1 MSIPILTIN
10 AIKMLNIRATFCGTV
25 LVLAKLRG
33 VERHRHQ
40 QTTDETR
47 AGQCD
52 DPAGEDE
59 SDLAPVHSTNVKVHQ
74 RHTND
79 SPGQTLGGTDGE
91 AETAGQEHGN
101 RGAKFHGES

>member
-1 MSIPILTIN
+1 MSIPIETIN
-10 AIKMLNIRATFCGTV
+10 AITMLHIRASYRRTV
-25 LVLAKLRG
+25 LALAKLRG

-52 DPAGEDE
+52 DPARKDE
-59 SDLAPVHSTNVKVHQ
+59 GDLAPVYSTNVKVHQ

-79 SPGQTLGGTDGE
+79 GSSQALGGTDGE
-91 AETAGQEHGN
+91 TETAGQQHGN
-101 RGAKFHGES
+101 RSAEFHGES